1 MRTISVENSAKELA
15 NAIKETEEYA
25 NLNAAHARIK
35 LDPAAQELVSEME
48 QSQQKLQQAQ
58 SQGIPPGQEDIQQ
71 MQLAQQKAMQNE
83 TLKQLFQAQEAF
95 GKVMEEANKVISQ
108 ELFS

>member
-1 MRTISVENSAKELA
+1 MRTISVESSAKDLA

-25 NLNAAHARIK
+25 NLNSAHARIK
-35 LDPAAQELVSEME
+35 LDPTAQELVSEME
-48 QSQQKLQQAQ
+48 GSQQKIQQAQ
-58 SQGIPPGQEDIQQ
+58 SQGQAPGQEDIQQ
-71 MQLAQQKAMQNE
+71 LQLTQQKAMQNE

-108 ELFS
+108 ELFN